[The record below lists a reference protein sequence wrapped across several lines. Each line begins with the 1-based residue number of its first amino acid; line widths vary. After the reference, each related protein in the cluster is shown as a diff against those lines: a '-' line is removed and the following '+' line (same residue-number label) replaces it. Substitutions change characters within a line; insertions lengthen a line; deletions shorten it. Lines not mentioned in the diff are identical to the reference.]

1 MEPDTSYY
9 IMIERVGDTAIKFL
23 DTRLDSQDSISEQ
36 DWDIGALRFYRPS
49 SMEGPWTNRKV
60 GNDHEQL
67 KLRVV
72 GYERSGE

>member
-1 MEPDTSYY
+1 M
-9 IMIERVGDTAIKFL
+9 
-23 DTRLDSQDSISEQ
+23 DSQDSISEQ

-72 GYERSGE
+72 GYERGGE

>member
-23 DTRLDSQDSISEQ
+23 ETRLDSQDSISEQ

>member
-23 DTRLDSQDSISEQ
+23 ETRLDSQDSISEQ
-36 DWDIGALRFYRPS
+36 DWDIGELRFYRPS
-49 SMEGPWTNRKV
+49 SMEEPWTNRKV
-60 GNDHEQL
+60 GNDQEQL